1 MYEYTTQWIIAQFM
15 QQNSKFGTPVRCYHA
30 VNRKLLLCLGIAS
43 ATRKQLNMPTHLAI
57 TSIISYFYWHVDPL
71 TGSVM
76 VTGGLVDWRC
86 LYVYR
91 DVRTG
96 VVLARS
102 SQPEVG
108 WLGWRNT
115 QDESLLHA
123 VAESCALHRGSSTIT
138 SELNHV
144 DSISSVMPSELVSC
158 VLNHVGCVMLYVIVS
173 INFNL

>member
-1 MYEYTTQWIIAQFM
+1 M
-15 QQNSKFGTPVRCYHA
+15 K
-30 VNRKLLLCLGIAS
+30 
-43 ATRKQLNMPTHLAI
+43 I
-57 TSIISYFYWHVDPL
+57 TCDCPL
-71 TGSVM
+71 SGSVM
-76 VTGGLVDWRC
+76 VTGWLIDWRC
-86 LYVYR
+86 LHLYR

-123 VAESCALHRGSSTIT
+123 IAESCALHRGGSTIT

-144 DSISSVMPSELVSC
+144 DSISSVVPSELYKWCWLFDAVVYSELLFHLQLLQFCRVVSAISPELSLFQC
-158 VLNHVGCVMLYVIVS
+158 FTLWRFRTSDVETKKC
-173 INFNL
+173 F